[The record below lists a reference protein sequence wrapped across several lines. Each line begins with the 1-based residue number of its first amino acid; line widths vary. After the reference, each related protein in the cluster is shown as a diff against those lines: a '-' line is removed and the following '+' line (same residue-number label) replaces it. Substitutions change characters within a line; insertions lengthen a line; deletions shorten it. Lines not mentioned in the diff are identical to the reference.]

1 MKKLAFFLLTTL
13 LFSIHLNAQWKVC
26 NHGVR
31 IGEGVCFILD
41 SNNLYYCARDKGVYL
56 STNNGD
62 SWIAKNNGFI
72 NNGDDYYI
80 NYIIQSLAMNGNIL
94 IAGTW
99 VNGIFLSTDKGNSW
113 MQKCNGLPYD
123 PIQSMYDGNVSS
135 IVFDGD
141 NIYAG
146 TDWGFFISTNNGDS
160 WTQKNNGLLATSITS
175 LAVKE
180 NNIFAGTRY
189 SGIFLSTDIG
199 NNWSPKN
206 IAMGPYISQ
215 IVIDGDNIIACTG
228 DDGIYISSDNGV
240 SWTRKFS
247 WNVMGINSL
256 IIYNDIFFAARSG
269 VSYSTDYGDTW
280 TDISEGLTEYDI
292 ETIIIKDDYIFAG
305 TNSGLI
311 FRAKLSD
318 LITDVKED
326 EQNINTLITPNPAND
341 FLIINSPYSIGKEIS
356 IYDMLGTKLKT
367 FIPEGSGTR
376 INVGSFS
383 NSIYLIKIGEI
394 IKTFVKE

>member
-1 MKKLAFFLLTTL
+1 MKKLAFYMLITL
-13 LFSIHLNAQWKVC
+13 MFSFHVNAQWKVC

-62 SWIAKNNGFI
+62 SWIAKNTGFI

-80 NYIIQSLAMNGNIL
+80 NYLIFSLAMNGNKM

-113 MQKCNGLPYD
+113 VQKCNGLPYD
-123 PIQSMYDGNVSS
+123 SIQSMYDGNVNSL
-135 IVFDGD
+135 VFDGD

-146 TDWGFFISTNNGDS
+146 TDWGFFISTNDGDN
-160 WTQKNNGLLATSITS
+160 WTQKNNGLLSTYITS
-175 LAVKE
+175 LAIKG
-180 NNIFAGTRY
+180 NNIFAGTRS
-189 SGIFLSTDIG
+189 SGIFLLIDKG
-199 NNWSPKN
+199 DNWFPKN
-206 IAMGPYISQ
+206 IAMGYINL
-215 IVIDGDNIIACTG
+215 IIIDGDKIIAGTG
-228 DDGIYISSDNGV
+228 EDGIYISSDNGD
-240 SWTRKFS
+240 SWTRKFNWS
-247 WNVMGINSL
+247 IIGTNSL
-256 IIYNDIFFAARSG
+256 IIYNDIYFAAGSG

-292 ETIIIKDDYIFAG
+292 ETIIIKDNYIFAG

-318 LITDVKED
+318 LITDVIEN
-326 EQNINTLITPNPAND
+326 EQNINTIITPNPAND
-341 FLIINSPYSIGKEIS
+341 LLIINSVNSIGKEIS
-356 IYDMLGTKLKT
+356 IYDMLGNKLKT
-367 FIPEGSGTR
+367 FKQEGSETR
-376 INVGSFS
+376 INIESL
-383 NSIYLIKIGEI
+383 SIGIYIIRIGEI
-394 IKTFVKE
+394 TKTFIKE